1 MNLKIYKNEKILS
14 RNKTD
19 QVRVWYNKHLLQ
31 GARGITKSD
40 SY

>member
-19 QVRVWYNKHLLQ
+19 QVRVWYIVLQ
-31 GARGITKSD
+31 VLQSAT
-40 SY
+40 